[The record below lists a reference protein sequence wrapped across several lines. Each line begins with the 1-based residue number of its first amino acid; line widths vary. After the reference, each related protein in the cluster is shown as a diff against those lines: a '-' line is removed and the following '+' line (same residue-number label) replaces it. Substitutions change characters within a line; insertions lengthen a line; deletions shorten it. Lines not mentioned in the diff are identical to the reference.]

1 MGVVVFDVL
10 LVVIILA
17 YTVYG
22 WRSGFLF
29 AMSSLVGLLIGAL
42 VAFFVVP
49 LLGAIVTDEFFRVVV
64 VLAAAIILVVAG
76 QTGGA
81 ALGAVLEHKVRR
93 RSTHIAD
100 RLGGAI
106 VNAVATTVVLSVL
119 ASSLASFGIPVL
131 SQTIARSFV
140 LRAISAVEPDEVE
153 RFIAQVRSSIAAEGI
168 PAIRDAL
175 GGISAPPA
183 VPRVDTNTQALTRA
197 SGSVVR
203 IIGSATRCNQSQS
216 GTGFIIAPDRI
227 ITNAHVVAGVPDPTI
242 EARNGQV
249 LDGRVVYFDPD
260 TDLAVVAVTG
270 LDAPSLRL
278 GDEAATGTEGVITG
292 YPYGGPYDSS
302 GAQVLGIS
310 DSSVQDIYG
319 KNSSVRTVYTLAA
332 HVREGDS
339 GGPFLDLDGVVR
351 GIIFARSANQ
361 DTLGYAMSTD
371 ELDPIITEAR
381 GLVRSVAPGH
391 CVRK

>member
-1 MGVVVFDVL
+1 MGVVVFDVF

-29 AMSSLVGLLIGAL
+29 AMSSLVGLVVGAV

-49 LLGAIVTDEFFRVVV
+49 LLGSLVADEFFRVLV

-81 ALGAVLEHKVRR
+81 ALGSVLEHKVRR
-93 RSTHIAD
+93 RSTHIVD

-106 VNAVATTVVLSVL
+106 VNAIATTVVLSVL

-131 SQTIARSFV
+131 SQTIARSAV
-140 LRAISAVEPDEVE
+140 LRTISAVEPDEVE
-153 RFIAQVRSSIAAEGI
+153 RFIAQVRSGIAAEGI
-168 PAIRDAL
+168 PAIREAL
-175 GGISAPPA
+175 GGISAPPT
-183 VPRVDTNTQALTRA
+183 VPQVDANTPALTRA

-203 IIGSATRCNQSQS
+203 IIGSATKCNQSQS

-260 TDLAVVAVTG
+260 ADLAVVAVAG
-270 LDAPSLRL
+270 LDAPSLHL
-278 GDEAATGTEGVITG
+278 GAEAVNAAQGVVMG
-292 YPYGGPYDSS
+292 YPFGGPYDSS
-302 GAQVLGIS
+302 GAEVLGIS

-319 KNSSVRTVYTLAA
+319 QSSSVRTVYTLAA
-332 HVREGDS
+332 RVREGDS

-351 GIIFARSANQ
+351 GIVFARSANQ

-371 ELDPIITEAR
+371 ELDPIVTEAR
-381 GLVRSVAPGH
+381 DLVHAVAPGH